1 MSVWLEVAD
10 EQGVGVLGIELLQ
23 LGLCTLVAQEE
34 TVTDP
39 TVVIKSHVRVTS
51 FVRSQSV
58 TWVVVE
64 VNEEFSPSV
73 GPEVAVNVTLTVP

>member
-51 FVRSQSV
+51 SVRSQSV

-64 VNEEFSPSV
+64 VNEEFSPPV
-73 GPEVAVNVTLTVP
+73 GPEVAVNVALTVP